1 VTRVPVADRLEIQEL
16 GARYAFRCD
25 TKSYDTVAEVFAE
38 DGTWD
43 ETVLGFPFC
52 TGRKEIH
59 ELFCSMA
66 AANLAFLLHVTS
78 NHQITAFTG
87 DTAAATSH
95 LLVEGE
101 YNDVP
106 IRVRGYYAD
115 EYVKVDGTWLIK
127 SRKLVEI
134 GPSEGFGG

>member
-1 VTRVPVADRLEIQEL
+1 MTRVPVEDRLEIQEL
-16 GARYAFRCD
+16 GARYAFSCD

-52 TGRKEIH
+52 GSRKEIH

-66 AANLAFLLHVTS
+66 AANLKFLLHVTS
-78 NHQITAFTG
+78 NHRITAFTG
-87 DTAAATSH
+87 DTASATSH

-106 IRVRGYYAD
+106 IKVIGYYAD
-115 EYVKVDGTWLIK
+115 DYRKIDGEWLIQN
-127 SRKLVEI
+127 RKLIEI
-134 GPSEGFGG
+134 GPSTGF